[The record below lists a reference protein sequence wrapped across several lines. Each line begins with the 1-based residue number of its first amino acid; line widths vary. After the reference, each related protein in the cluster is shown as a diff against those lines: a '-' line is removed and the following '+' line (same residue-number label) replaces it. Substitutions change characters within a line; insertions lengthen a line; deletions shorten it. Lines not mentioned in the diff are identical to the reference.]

1 MAEAR
6 TKKRLML
13 IDGHSLIHRAYYA
26 LPPLTTSQGVPT
38 NAVYGFTRMLW
49 RLLEEHKPDAIAVA
63 FDHHGPT
70 FRHEAFEDYK
80 AQRKP
85 MPDDLKPQIE
95 LTKEVVTNFGI
106 PIFELSGYEADD
118 LIGTMAKRASAEDF
132 EVFVVTGDRDCLQL
146 VNEQVTALLTRRG
159 ITDLETLDPEGVK
172 EKTGVYPKQIPDLK
186 GLMGDPSD
194 NIPGVR
200 GIGEKTAVTLLQQY
214 PCIEEIL
221 EHREE
226 FSPRVAKALAEQGDL
241 ARLSKELATIDTD
254 VPLDL
259 DLQACCWQGEP
270 DYERLRTLFTRLE
283 FKGLLEQLPPLPTA
297 SQTSLFVATPTPTIQ
312 VLTSPAEKAQAAV
325 DLLKAEELCL
335 DLLWQPW
342 PQRALWDSYVAGI
355 SLGTDNTAYFC
366 PLDTN
371 QALEA
376 QLGPLGEVL
385 ARHQGVKYC
394 HDLKS
399 ILLITHEQGIG
410 LAGDFWDLMV
420 AGYLCNPGTND
431 YDLFQLGDRFCGQY
445 HVPPQAPLWELSS
458 EALATYAGE
467 RMATIQALA
476 QCLPKELDRL
486 EMTGLFQEIEMPLVE
501 VLGKMER
508 AGIRLDVDF
517 LGELSRQ
524 MEGQLAQLTEEIYA
538 LSGGPFNLNSPKQ
551 LAEVLFERLGLPVLK
566 KTKTGPSTS
575 HEVLVELAQ
584 HHKIAELLVEY
595 RKLAKLKSTY
605 IDALPQLVDPKTQRV
620 HTSFNQVVTATGR
633 LSSANPNLQNI
644 PVRTPEGR
652 EIRRAFVPQGPGRVF
667 LTADYSQIELR
678 VLAHMSQDET
688 LIHAFQE
695 DQDIHRRTAAEIWEV
710 PLEAVTSVMREQ
722 AKAINFGIVYGISSF
737 GLAQNTGLSRKEAGE
752 FIERYFAKYPGV
764 KQYMDRTIEGARE
777 RGFVRTLFGRIR
789 FLEGIKSRNY
799 TTRSFAERMAMNT
812 PIQGSAADIIKL
824 AMIELSRALESVSLP
839 AEMLLQVHDELVFD
853 VEAEAVGELARL
865 VKRIMENVVSLAVPL
880 KVELQVGT
888 SWADTEPFAI

>member
-1 MAEAR
+1 M
-6 TKKRLML
+6 
-13 IDGHSLIHRAYYA
+13 
-26 LPPLTTSQGVPT
+26 
-38 NAVYGFTRMLW
+38 
-49 RLLEEHKPDAIAVA
+49 
-63 FDHHGPT
+63 
-70 FRHEAFEDYK
+70 
-80 AQRKP
+80 
-85 MPDDLKPQIE
+85 
-95 LTKEVVTNFGI
+95 
-106 PIFELSGYEADD
+106 
-118 LIGTMAKRASAEDF
+118 
-132 EVFVVTGDRDCLQL
+132 
-146 VNEQVTALLTRRG
+146 
-159 ITDLETLDPEGVK
+159 
-172 EKTGVYPKQIPDLK
+172 
-186 GLMGDPSD
+186 
-194 NIPGVR
+194 
-200 GIGEKTAVTLLQQY
+200 
-214 PCIEEIL
+214 
-221 EHREE
+221 
-226 FSPRVAKALAEQGDL
+226 
-241 ARLSKELATIDTD
+241 
-254 VPLDL
+254 
-259 DLQACCWQGEP
+259 
-270 DYERLRTLFTRLE
+270 
-283 FKGLLEQLPPLPTA
+283 
-297 SQTSLFVATPTPTIQ
+297 
-312 VLTSPAEKAQAAV
+312 
-325 DLLKAEELCL
+325 
-335 DLLWQPW
+335 
-342 PQRALWDSYVAGI
+342 AGI
-355 SLGTDNTAYFC
+355 SLGTDKTAYFC